1 MMNKQQKEVISAT
14 LEDEAN
20 ILKKLR
26 DNYTIAL
33 ADIKN
38 NIKKL
43 QSNPLTQSKA
53 YQLDFQKQLEKQ
65 ISGIIDKLQG
75 DNFTSI
81 AEYLNIC
88 YNQAFLGTMYD
99 IHAQGIPL
107 IFPLNQKQVL
117 KAVQK
122 TGDDIKLSAKLGNSD
137 SLKKQ
142 VISEMQRGFSTDMSY
157 TDIARNISNCGEAD
171 FNRSMRIARTEGHR
185 VQNEA
190 KLDTYQNVKK
200 KGADIVKQWDA
211 TLDGDTRKN
220 HRKLDGQIRELE
232 EDFEI
237 DGKSAPCPGKF
248 NDPAEDCNCR
258 CAMLQRARW
267 ALDENELK
275 TLQERAEYFGLD
287 KSDSFA
293 EFKEKYL
300 NAVEKSG
307 GSGMIKEVIEPQT
320 PIEYRESTKDDYSKL
335 GKNMRKK
342 VAKEDINQLMK
353 HEKSDGSPGGYVATH
368 NYSNINSN
376 MRNDN
381 WSGNQ
386 LDADDEKTIEALK
399 KAIKDNMLDDDYILT
414 RYVNADYL
422 TSVFGVKQK
431 SLKRSQPDEVISNSI
446 LSFVN
451 SKKQVPRITEEL
463 QVNVGKIVKDKAF
476 LSTSMLPTQNI
487 MKDKAVLIKIKA
499 PKGTNAFIP
508 NNRKESECILMPGAE
523 RVVESI
529 VFDEAINK
537 WVITEVVK

>member
-75 DNFTSI
+75 DNFTSV

-190 KLDTYQNVKK
+190 KLDTYKSIK
-200 KGADIVKQWDA
+200 EKGADIVKQWDA
-211 TLDGDTRKN
+211 TLDGDTRKS

-237 DGKSAPCPGKF
+237 GSKSAPCPGKF

-293 EFKEKYL
+293 EFKEKYM

-307 GSGMIKEVIEPQT
+307 ESGMIKEVIEPQT
-320 PIEYRESTKDDYSKL
+320 PIEYREPTKDDYSKL

-399 KAIKDNMLDDDYILT
+399 KAIKDNTLDDDYILT

-476 LSTSMLPTQNI
+476 LSTSMLPAQNI
-487 MKDKAVLIKIKA
+487 MKDKAVLIKIKVR
-499 PKGTNAFIP
+499 KGTNAFIP
-508 NNRKESECILMPGAE
+508 QNRKESECILMPGAE

>member
-20 ILKKLR
+20 VLKKLK

-75 DNFTSI
+75 DNFTSV

-107 IFPLNQKQVL
+107 ILPLNQKQVL
-117 KAVQK
+117 KTVQK

-142 VISEMQRGFSTDMSY
+142 ILSEMQRGFSTDMSY

-190 KLDTYQNVKK
+190 KLDTYKSIK
-200 KGADIVKQWDA
+200 DKGADIVKQWDA

-258 CAMLQRARW
+258 CALLQRARW

-307 GSGMIKEVIEPQT
+307 ESGIIKTDEDIVYKSFNTGEEVNEFFYYDDPNKKGLLQRKNSTYGKWKSNLTAVQQQAIDEYTTGGYAGLNQFLREFGDWDTLDKDMMLEFRDDMRSVISDFELKEPVKVYRYVSKNTFLTQNLEQLVGTDFIDKGFMSTSPTMKGIENAVITGKDIILEINVPAGKGRGAYLNELSPWKDIEYEFLLKDSTKCRITSFDNSGDKPILRMEVI
-320 PIEYRESTKDDYSKL
+320 
-335 GKNMRKK
+335 
-342 VAKEDINQLMK
+342 
-353 HEKSDGSPGGYVATH
+353 
-368 NYSNINSN
+368 
-376 MRNDN
+376 
-381 WSGNQ
+381 
-386 LDADDEKTIEALK
+386 
-399 KAIKDNMLDDDYILT
+399 
-414 RYVNADYL
+414 
-422 TSVFGVKQK
+422 
-431 SLKRSQPDEVISNSI
+431 
-446 LSFVN
+446 
-451 SKKQVPRITEEL
+451 
-463 QVNVGKIVKDKAF
+463 
-476 LSTSMLPTQNI
+476 
-487 MKDKAVLIKIKA
+487 
-499 PKGTNAFIP
+499 
-508 NNRKESECILMPGAE
+508 
-523 RVVESI
+523 
-529 VFDEAINK
+529 
-537 WVITEVVK
+537 

>member
-1 MMNKQQKEVISAT
+1 MMNKRQKEVMSAT
-14 LEDEAN
+14 LEDEARA
-20 ILKKLR
+20 LKKLK
-26 DNYTIAL
+26 DNYTVAL
-33 ADIKN
+33 ADIKQ
-38 NIKKL
+38 NIKLL

-75 DNFTSI
+75 DNFTSV
-81 AEYLNIC
+81 ADYLNTC

-99 IHAQGIPL
+99 IHGQGIPI

-248 NDPAEDCNCR
+248 NDPAEDCHCR

-267 ALDENELK
+267 ALDESELK

-293 EFKEKYL
+293 EFKEKYM
-300 NAVEKSG
+300 NAVE
-307 GSGMIKEVIEPQT
+307 
-320 PIEYRESTKDDYSKL
+320 
-335 GKNMRKK
+335 NMDK
-342 VAKEDINQLMK
+342 
-353 HEKSDGSPGGYVATH
+353 
-368 NYSNINSN
+368 
-376 MRNDN
+376 MR
-381 WSGNQ
+381 
-386 LDADDEKTIEALK
+386 
-399 KAIKDNMLDDDYILT
+399 
-414 RYVNADYL
+414 
-422 TSVFGVKQK
+422 
-431 SLKRSQPDEVISNSI
+431 
-446 LSFVN
+446 
-451 SKKQVPRITEEL
+451 
-463 QVNVGKIVKDKAF
+463 
-476 LSTSMLPTQNI
+476 
-487 MKDKAVLIKIKA
+487 
-499 PKGTNAFIP
+499 TN
-508 NNRKESECILMPGAE
+508 
-523 RVVESI
+523 
-529 VFDEAINK
+529 
-537 WVITEVVK
+537 